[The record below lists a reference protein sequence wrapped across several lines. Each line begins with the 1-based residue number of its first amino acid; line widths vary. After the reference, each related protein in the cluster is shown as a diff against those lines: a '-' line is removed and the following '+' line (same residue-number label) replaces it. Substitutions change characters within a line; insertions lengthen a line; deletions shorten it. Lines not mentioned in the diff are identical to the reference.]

1 MKVRRKRYG
10 WSLIFLAVTFVLLG
24 IWLIKE
30 YSLHDLWELM
40 QEVRLR
46 WLAAATG
53 LMVVYWLLEAASLHR
68 AIRKVVP
75 TQRLA
80 DTLCTTMIG
89 QFFNCITPFSS
100 GGQPMQALHLVKT
113 GVPLS
118 LASCSLMIKFIV
130 YQFILTVY
138 SAVTLLWCFP
148 RMAGRISAIGWLA
161 LVGFGVNILVIV
173 GLICLG
179 FFRKPTE
186 RFLYGIVK
194 LIRRIGLLTP
204 EQEEAANRR
213 IQKEL
218 GQFYQ
223 GFVQMRQDLAGIAVM
238 SLLTALQ
245 LTAFFLVPTCIFC
258 AFGLGHP
265 DVLLMVC
272 AGAFVL
278 NFTSFVPLPGAA
290 GGAELG
296 FHTVFAMF
304 FPKGFLN
311 LAIIL
316 WRLLTFYLPILAG
329 GCFTAFSGLMDQQKV
344 SS

>member
-24 IWLIKE
+24 IWLTRE

-53 LMVVYWLLEAASLHR
+53 LMVVYWLLEAAGLHR

-204 EQEEAANRR
+204 EQEEAAPVLRVTIWPEPFCFEKTPDEKKTVKDFAYTEDGLDEAYDWICQSYDDR
-213 IQKEL
+213 IAEWKEARDNP
-218 GQFYQ
+218 YK
-223 GFVQMRQDLAGIAVM
+223 
-238 SLLTALQ
+238 
-245 LTAFFLVPTCIFC
+245 
-258 AFGLGHP
+258 GL
-265 DVLLMVC
+265 
-272 AGAFVL
+272 F
-278 NFTSFVPLPGAA
+278 
-290 GGAELG
+290 
-296 FHTVFAMF
+296 
-304 FPKGFLN
+304 
-311 LAIIL
+311 
-316 WRLLTFYLPILAG
+316 
-329 GCFTAFSGLMDQQKV
+329 
-344 SS
+344 